1 MLKKAVIVAG
11 GLFLLSGLFFGRDAC
26 SYVSTSFSRVKD
38 TVREAVPV
46 EFEIARAHKML
57 GNLGPEIRRNM
68 HAIAKEEVE
77 LERLGEQ
84 VASLE
89 GKLTRDKQEVLRLQA
104 DLRSGSKTFMVA
116 GYSCK
121 ESDAKRA
128 LSHRFACFKT
138 NDSTLTNLRKVQEAR
153 GRKLEG
159 SRQKLEEM
167 LVARKNLEVEL
178 ENIAAQQKMI
188 EVAQTASKY
197 HFDETQLGRIKE
209 LVQGLSARLKVEER
223 VAQMAGETFEEEAS
237 SLGESHDD
245 VVEEVAVY
253 FQSHDSAQ
261 VAADVK

>member
-1 MLKKAVIVAG
+1 MLKKAIIVVG

-26 SYVSTSFSRVKD
+26 SYVSTSFGRMKD
-38 TVREAVPV
+38 AVRESVPV

-57 GNLGPEIRRNM
+57 KGLGPEIRHNM

-84 VASLE
+84 IASLE
-89 GKLTRDKQEVLRLQA
+89 HKLSRDKQDVLRLQA
-104 DLRSGSKTFMVA
+104 DLRSGSKTFKVA
-116 GYSCK
+116 GYTCG

-128 LSHRFACFKT
+128 LSHRFACYKT
-138 NDSTLTNLRKVQEAR
+138 NDATLANLRKVQEAR
-153 GRKLEG
+153 GRKLES

-188 EVAQTASKY
+188 EVAQTAAKY

-209 LVQGLSARLKVEER
+209 LVQSLQARLRVEER
-223 VAQMAGETFEEEAS
+223 VAEMSGETFEDEPGVLSETN
-237 SLGESHDD
+237 DD
-245 VVEEVAVY
+245 VVEEVAAY
-253 FQSHDSAQ
+253 FQSAQ